1 MSKKRRARGRKK
13 AGASSRG
20 ALLNVLGIGGGI
32 AGVLALGVTTVLARG
47 ELRRASRELGRSLEQ
62 GLARVKNAWPRI
74 DRSDGVAT
82 SRGLS

>member
-1 MSKKRRARGRKK
+1 
-13 AGASSRG
+13 
-20 ALLNVLGIGGGI
+20 
-32 AGVLALGVTTVLARG
+32 VLALGVTTVLARG